1 MKKDKKIIRTRRNN
15 YLSSIEGSILSNY
28 FSVVIS
34 IKNKIWVEK
43 ISNMYFNCELVLVQV
58 TLISCLIIWFKI
70 EKFE

>member
-1 MKKDKKIIRTRRNN
+1 MKKDKKIIRTRKIN

-28 FSVVIS
+28 FSVVKS

-43 ISNMYFNCELVLVQV
+43 ISNMYFNCELILVQV

>member
-1 MKKDKKIIRTRRNN
+1 MKKDKKIIRTRRKN

-43 ISNMYFNCELVLVQV
+43 ISNMYFNCELILVQV

-70 EKFE
+70 EKP

>member
-43 ISNMYFNCELVLVQV
+43 ISNMYFNCELILVQV

>member
-1 MKKDKKIIRTRRNN
+1 MKKDKKIIRTRRKN

-43 ISNMYFNCELVLVQV
+43 ISNMYFNCELILVQV

>member
-43 ISNMYFNCELVLVQV
+43 ISNMYFNCELVLVQL

>member
-1 MKKDKKIIRTRRNN
+1 MKKDKKIIRTRRKN

-28 FSVVIS
+28 FSVVKS

-43 ISNMYFNCELVLVQV
+43 ISNMYFNCELILVQV

>member
-1 MKKDKKIIRTRRNN
+1 MKKDKKIIRTRKSN

>member
-1 MKKDKKIIRTRRNN
+1 MKKDKKIIRTRRKN

>member
-1 MKKDKKIIRTRRNN
+1 MKKDKKIIRTRRKN

-43 ISNMYFNCELVLVQV
+43 ISNMYFNYELVLVQV

>member
-1 MKKDKKIIRTRRNN
+1 MKKDKKIIRTRRKN

-28 FSVVIS
+28 FSIVKS

-43 ISNMYFNCELVLVQV
+43 ISNMYFNCELILVQV